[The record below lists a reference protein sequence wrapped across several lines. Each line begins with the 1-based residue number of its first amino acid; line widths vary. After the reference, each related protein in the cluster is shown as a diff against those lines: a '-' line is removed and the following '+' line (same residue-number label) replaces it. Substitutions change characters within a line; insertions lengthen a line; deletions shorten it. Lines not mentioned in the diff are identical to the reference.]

1 MKIPILHVCIND
13 ADGHFERKKY
23 ISGNIFSEMHCGI
36 ILGTKLGYIPM
47 EIIIIII
54 IIIITITI
62 IILKLIIKKTYFIKL
77 FSN

>member
-1 MKIPILHVCIND
+1 MLMAILSV
-13 ADGHFERKKY
+13 KY
-23 ISGNIFSEMHCGI
+23 ISGNILSEMHCEI

-54 IIIITITI
+54 IIIIITI

-77 FSN
+77 FLD

>member
-1 MKIPILHVCIND
+1 MLMAILSV
-13 ADGHFERKKY
+13 KY
-23 ISGNIFSEMHCGI
+23 ISGNILSEMHCGI

-54 IIIITITI
+54 IIIITI
-62 IILKLIIKKTYFIKL
+62 IILKLIIKKAYFIKL

>member
-1 MKIPILHVCIND
+1 MLMAILSV
-13 ADGHFERKKY
+13 KY
-23 ISGNIFSEMHCGI
+23 ISGNILSEMHCEI

-54 IIIITITI
+54 IIITI

-77 FSN
+77 FSD

>member
-1 MKIPILHVCIND
+1 MLMAILSV
-13 ADGHFERKKY
+13 KY
-23 ISGNIFSEMHCGI
+23 ISGNILSEMHCKI

-54 IIIITITI
+54 IITI

-77 FSN
+77 FLD

>member
-1 MKIPILHVCIND
+1 MLMAILSV
-13 ADGHFERKKY
+13 KY
-23 ISGNIFSEMHCGI
+23 ISGNILSEMHCEI

-54 IIIITITI
+54 ITIIIIIITI

-77 FSN
+77 FLD

>member
-1 MKIPILHVCIND
+1 MLMAILSV
-13 ADGHFERKKY
+13 KY
-23 ISGNIFSEMHCGI
+23 ISGNILSEMHCGI

-47 EIIIIII
+47 EI

>member
-1 MKIPILHVCIND
+1 MLMAILSV
-13 ADGHFERKKY
+13 KY
-23 ISGNIFSEMHCGI
+23 ISGNILSEMHCEI

-54 IIIITITI
+54 IIITI

-77 FSN
+77 FLD

>member
-1 MKIPILHVCIND
+1 MAILSV
-13 ADGHFERKKY
+13 KY
-23 ISGNIFSEMHCGI
+23 ISGNILSEMHCEI

-77 FSN
+77 FLD

>member
-1 MKIPILHVCIND
+1 MLMAILSV
-13 ADGHFERKKY
+13 KY
-23 ISGNIFSEMHCGI
+23 ISGNILSEMHCEI

-54 IIIITITI
+54 IITI

-77 FSN
+77 FLD

>member
-1 MKIPILHVCIND
+1 MLMAILSV
-13 ADGHFERKKY
+13 KY
-23 ISGNIFSEMHCGI
+23 ISGNILSEMHCEI

-54 IIIITITI
+54 IIIITI

-77 FSN
+77 FLD

>member
-1 MKIPILHVCIND
+1 MLMAILSV
-13 ADGHFERKKY
+13 KY
-23 ISGNIFSEMHCGI
+23 ISGNILFEMHCEI

-47 EIIIIII
+47 EII

-77 FSN
+77 FSD